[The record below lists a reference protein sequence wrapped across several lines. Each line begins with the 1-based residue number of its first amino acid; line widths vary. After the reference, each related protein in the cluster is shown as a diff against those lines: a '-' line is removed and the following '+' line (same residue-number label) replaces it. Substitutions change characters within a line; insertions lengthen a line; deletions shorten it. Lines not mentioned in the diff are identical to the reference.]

1 MWEDVS
7 QDESTAH
14 VVEDLIPGLTY
25 IFRVAAINEIGI
37 GPYSKP
43 SAPVVLVTDTTLDG
57 DSPAM
62 DVRLKNTAFDL
73 EYELGEELGRWV
85 NKTNAVLRTSQLSAR
100 WTATVGI

>member
-43 SAPVVLVTDTTLDG
+43 SPLVVLVTDTALDG

-62 DVRLKNTAFDL
+62 DVRLKNTSFDL
-73 EYELGEELGRWV
+73 EYELGEEIGR
-85 NKTNAVLRTSQLSAR
+85 
-100 WTATVGI
+100 